1 MNKKELLR
9 LIDLTENEYNI
20 EPKENNDKKFLK
32 KRSFIRKVLSKI
44 KWYVLRSLH
53 YIKILIT
60 GQFVKILKIKIY
72 NSKANRIK
80 RGKKLLK
87 KILPSDEILEQEKH
101 TIFKDKIKISI
112 IVPLFNT
119 PEEFLRE
126 MIESVLKQTYSD
138 FELCLADGSD
148 KEHDFVGKIVKEYQN
163 KDKRIKYKKLLKNEG
178 ISENT
183 NSCIAMA
190 KGEYLALFDHDDIL
204 HPEVLYYC
212 MKEIEEHNAD
222 FIYTD
227 EATFNSPNLY
237 DIRDIQYKPDFARED
252 LLSLNYICHFL
263 VFDRNLLNGQKLYDS
278 NYDGSQD
285 HEMILRLSSIAKNI
299 RHIPKILY
307 FWRIHPLS
315 VASNISA
322 KSYAISAGKRAVID
336 FEKKKN
342 RNVKIKSTA
351 LCATHYRLF
360 YELKND
366 LVDIVIM
373 NRVIDNSARV
383 SKQEKYVVAYEDK
396 FMSASGKNLKDE
408 IINNADYKYVKFH
421 YIDIR
426 NGFKTEISRI
436 KDSLNGKYV
445 LFLDENDKILKRNQ
459 LDFLVMYIQKEEVG
473 AVAGRGINSFG
484 QMTENGYLKSVVE
497 DNPVF
502 PIDRGVM
509 FNAAGNI
516 ARNYY
521 AHNVSIISLNG
532 MMIKKDILFN
542 EIELDDKLRTYRLL
556 GADICIQLLKLNKE
570 VVINPYALLLIENIE
585 KYNEEEMNYFKQKYK
600 EELEK
605 QDSYYNPNYSKKG
618 NWEILYE

>member
-1 MNKKELLR
+1 
-9 LIDLTENEYNI
+9 
-20 EPKENNDKKFLK
+20 
-32 KRSFIRKVLSKI
+32 
-44 KWYVLRSLH
+44 
-53 YIKILIT
+53 
-60 GQFVKILKIKIY
+60 
-72 NSKANRIK
+72 
-80 RGKKLLK
+80 
-87 KILPSDEILEQEKH
+87 
-101 TIFKDKIKISI
+101 
-112 IVPLFNT
+112 
-119 PEEFLRE
+119 
-126 MIESVLKQTYSD
+126 
-138 FELCLADGSD
+138 
-148 KEHDFVGKIVKEYQN
+148 
-163 KDKRIKYKKLLKNEG
+163 
-178 ISENT
+178 
-183 NSCIAMA
+183 MA

-299 RHIPKILY
+299 RHITKILY

-342 RNVKIKSTA
+342 RNVKIKSTV

-373 NRVIDNSARV
+373 NRVIDNSERV
-383 SKQEKYVVAYEDK
+383 SKQEKHVVAYEDK

-521 AHNVSIISLNG
+521 AHNHHSI
-532 MMIKKDILFN
+532 
-542 EIELDDKLRTYRLL
+542 
-556 GADICIQLLKLNKE
+556 
-570 VVINPYALLLIENIE
+570 
-585 KYNEEEMNYFKQKYK
+585 
-600 EELEK
+600 
-605 QDSYYNPNYSKKG
+605 
-618 NWEILYE
+618 

>member
-87 KILPSDEILEQEKH
+87 KIFPSDEILEKEKH
-101 TIFKDKIKISI
+101 IIFKDKIKISI

-342 RNVKIKSTA
+342 RNVKIKSTV

-360 YELKND
+360 YELKNN

-383 SKQEKYVVAYEDK
+383 SKQEKHVVAYEDK
-396 FMSASGKNLKDE
+396 FMSAGEKNLKDE
-408 IINNADYKYVKFH
+408 IINNTDYKYVKFH

-585 KYNEEEMNYFKQKYK
+585 KDNEEEMNYFKQKYK

>member
-72 NSKANRIK
+72 NSKENRIK

-87 KILPSDEILEQEKH
+87 KIFPSDEILEKEKH

-163 KDKRIKYKKLLKNEG
+163 KDKRIKYKKFLKNEG

-373 NRVIDNSARV
+373 NRVIDNSASV
-383 SKQEKYVVAYEDK
+383 SKKEKHVVAYEDK

-556 GADICIQLLKLNKE
+556 GADICIQLLKHNKE

-585 KYNEEEMNYFKQKYK
+585 KDNEEEMNYFKQKYK

>member
-307 FWRIHPLS
+307 FWRIHSLS

-556 GADICIQLLKLNKE
+556 GADICIQLLKHNKE

-585 KYNEEEMNYFKQKYK
+585 KDNEEEMNYFKQKYK

>member
-237 DIRDIQYKPDFARED
+237 DIRDIQYKPDFAIED

-342 RNVKIKSTA
+342 RNVKIKSTV

-360 YELKND
+360 YELKNN

-383 SKQEKYVVAYEDK
+383 SKQEKHVVAYEDK
-396 FMSASGKNLKDE
+396 FMSAGEKNLKDE
-408 IINNADYKYVKFH
+408 IINNTDYKYVKFH

-585 KYNEEEMNYFKQKYK
+585 KDNEEEMNYFKQKYK

>member
-342 RNVKIKSTA
+342 RNVKIKSTV

-373 NRVIDNSARV
+373 NRVIDNSERV
-383 SKQEKYVVAYEDK
+383 SKQEKHVVAYEDK

-585 KYNEEEMNYFKQKYK
+585 KDNEEEMNYFKQKYK

>member
-342 RNVKIKSTA
+342 RNVKIKSTV

-360 YELKND
+360 YELKNN

-383 SKQEKYVVAYEDK
+383 SKQEKHVVAYEDK
-396 FMSASGKNLKDE
+396 FMSAGEKNLKDE
-408 IINNADYKYVKFH
+408 IINNTDYKYVKFH

-585 KYNEEEMNYFKQKYK
+585 KDNEEEMNYFKQKYK

>member
-396 FMSASGKNLKDE
+396 FMSAGEKNLKDE

-585 KYNEEEMNYFKQKYK
+585 KDNEEEMNYFKQKYK

>member
-585 KYNEEEMNYFKQKYK
+585 KDNEEEMNYFKQKYK

>member
-87 KILPSDEILEQEKH
+87 KIFPSDEILEKEKH

-342 RNVKIKSTA
+342 RNVKIKSTV

-360 YELKND
+360 YELKNN

-383 SKQEKYVVAYEDK
+383 SKQEKHVVAYEDK
-396 FMSASGKNLKDE
+396 FMSAGEKNLKDE
-408 IINNADYKYVKFH
+408 IINNTDYKYVKFH

-585 KYNEEEMNYFKQKYK
+585 KNNEEEMNYFKQKYK